1 MLACFGLFRF
11 GPKWK
16 EALCMFDKH
25 VLEAMLARLRSKSDA
40 GSFWDVLACFA
51 LAQHGKRPCACLS
64 KTVYKRCWHVLAC
77 FAVACARNDA
87 GTFTFSKQCWHVLY
101 VSGQVLFSSFVVVA
115 PVAVGQAWLCWFCT
129 MCLSRL
135 H

>member
-1 MLACFGLFRF
+1 MFLALPPGTCPSVLTQGRCACSMFWKRCWQVYVLDAILTCFRIFRF
-11 GPKWK
+11 GPTWE
-16 EALCMFDKH
+16 EALCMF
-25 VLEAMLARLRSKSDA
+25 E
-40 GSFWDVLACFA
+40 
-51 LAQHGKRPCACLS
+51 Q

-77 FAVACARNDA
+77 FAAACARNDA
-87 GTFTFSKQCWHVLY
+87 GTFTFWKQCWHVLY